1 MIAKKRVLPM
11 LIALLL
17 AGGASVAHA
26 CDGYYEGYGY
36 GMGQGM
42 MGMGP
47 GMMSPGMMG
56 PGMMG
61 MGPGMMGSGMMG
73 PGMMGGYGAGPGML
87 NLTEQQQNKMAQIQ
101 EEVRRKHWDL
111 MGKMNAEQMKLQQL
125 YYSGKRDSA
134 AIEAQHKKV
143 YQLQREMD
151 ESRIDAQ
158 GRMDAVL
165 TKEQKDQR
173 SGGYGPGRMMR

>member
-36 GMGQGM
+36 GMGR
-42 MGMGP
+42 
-47 GMMSPGMMG
+47 
-56 PGMMG
+56 GMMG
-61 MGPGMMGSGMMG
+61 MGPGMMGPGMMEPGMMG

-87 NLTEQQQNKMAQIQ
+87 NLTEQQQNNMAQIQ
-101 EEVRRKHWDL
+101 DEVRKKHWDL

-134 AIEAQHKKV
+134 AIEAQHKKI

-151 ESRIDAQ
+151 ESRMDAQ
-158 GRMDAVL
+158 GRMDALL

-173 SGGYGPGRMMR
+173 RGSYGPGRMMR

>member
-1 MIAKKRVLPM
+1 MIAKKRALPVV
-11 LIALLL
+11 IALLL

-26 CDGYYEGYGY
+26 CDWDYRGYGY
-36 GMGQGM
+36 GMGHGM
-42 MGMGP
+42 MGGY
-47 GMMSPGMMG
+47 SMG

-61 MGPGMMGSGMMG
+61 MGPGMMG
-73 PGMMGGYGAGPGML
+73 PGMMGGYGAGPGMID
-87 NLTEQQQNKMAQIQ
+87 LTEQQQNNMAQIQ
-101 EEVRRKHWDL
+101 EEVRKKHWDL

-134 AIEAQHKKV
+134 AIEAQHKKI

-151 ESRIDAQ
+151 ESRMDAQ
-158 GRMDAVL
+158 GRMDALL

-173 SGGYGPGRMMR
+173 RGGYGPGRMMR

>member
-1 MIAKKRVLPM
+1 MIAKRRVLPM

-36 GMGQGM
+36 GMGH
-42 MGMGP
+42 
-47 GMMSPGMMG
+47 
-56 PGMMG
+56 GMMG
-61 MGPGMMGSGMMG
+61 MGPGMMGPGMMG

-101 EEVRRKHWDL
+101 EEVGRKHWDF
-111 MGKMNAEQMKLQQL
+111 MGRMNVEQMKLQQL
-125 YYSGKRDSA
+125 YYSDKRDSA

-151 ESRIDAQ
+151 ESRMDAQ

-173 SGGYGPGRMMR
+173 RGGYGPGRMMR